1 MSLNF
6 GLVFVLYFCGCC
18 GCCVFLFVIVIV
30 MVVCI
35 VKVFDS
41 RFIDWKREE
50 INICYLNV

>member
-41 RFIDWKREE
+41 SFIDWKREE